1 MLTAADMA
9 DRDGARLVLT
19 PSEEGKDGKLPRIN
33 PDVAAER
40 MLVSEGNA
48 MQRRTYRLLRAF
60 LLACRLTFIADSSA
74 IHRQNLSEIHRGLLP
89 YRTK

>member
-1 MLTAADMA
+1 VLNAADMA

-19 PSEEGKDGKLPRIN
+19 PSEKGKDGKLLCIN

-48 MQRRTYRLLRAF
+48 MQRRTYKLLRAF
-60 LLACRLTFIADSSA
+60 LLACRLTWIADESAKFIGNSSGSA
-74 IHRQNLSEIHRGLLP
+74 SI
-89 YRTK
+89 